1 MMNLLLA
8 VTIAVTVAGVVGT
21 IGFVLTQ
28 CNCKLMQDNE
38 VLVEAFFPWTFNK
51 RVKKYEAQVEA
62 KRRAERQAYEEARIL
77 KQQAN
82 KAKKLAILRT
92 IELGID
98 IEQNAIIKRCNDRI
112 LEYVENIDID
122 VSYFE
127 YLQNITIDV
136 CYKALN
142 DLMLRRQNHAKVVKF
157 HCA

>member
-1 MMNLLLA
+1 MMNLVVMVVVMA
-8 VTIAVTVAGVVGT
+8 VVG
-21 IGFVLTQ
+21 FALTK
-28 CNCKLMQDNE
+28 CNCKLMQGNE

-51 RVKKYEAQVEA
+51 RVKEYEAKVKAE
-62 KRRAERQAYEEARIL
+62 RRAELQAHEEAQIL

-92 IELGID
+92 IELGKD

-112 LEYVENIDID
+112 AEYVENKDID
-122 VSYFE
+122 VAYFE
-127 YLQNITIDV
+127 WLQNIAIDV

-142 DLMLRRQNHAKVVKF
+142 NLMLARQNHAKVVKF